1 MDSER
6 TSTEKV
12 IEQLQLLS
20 SVFQDLTAKA
30 WELPDDVVPADMR
43 AELHLARVWV
53 AKHRASLVSCHIFFK
68 INYSLA
74 RDKPNDGI
82 VELADYAVKKHRRR
96 ASSNFLQQAGVK
108 GHQRAASSV
117 ASTQSAVKG
126 HQRRASSIAS
136 AHGAKVN

>member
-82 VELADYAVKKHRRR
+82 AELADYAVKKHRRR
-96 ASSNFLQQAGVK
+96 ASSIFLQQAAVK

-117 ASTQSAVKG
+117 APAQSAVKG
-126 HQRRASSIAS
+126 HQRCASSITS